1 MNTPALPNRSSVPPR
16 PAFPEGSSGISTTRL
31 LHQSLLTEVRDIVT
45 YYFPRDTQHYVEM
58 DADAYRGLVLAAQ
71 EELNRRQFTRRLAE
85 DRRDV
90 ICEVLDTERPMIQTN
105 IYMRGTRPS
114 IIGVQEHIGWHRE
127 SFYGP
132 DMDQSINLWMPIL
145 NVSADTVMRYIPDS
159 HLIPDAGIT
168 THSQPDDSVQRFS
181 AGHKIGLLY
190 APKEITAG
198 VDLSVSK
205 PFCVLPGEVAIFA
218 GHLIHGA
225 AANQSDKIR
234 FSMDFRLIAEE
245 SLSSAKE
252 HFASGKPYF
261 EAL

>member
-1 MNTPALPNRSSVPPR
+1 MNAPALPNRADIPPR
-16 PAFPEGSSGISTTRL
+16 PIFPEGSSGIRTTRL
-31 LHQSLLTEVRDIVT
+31 ADTSLLDEVQGVVA
-45 YYFPRDTQHYVEM
+45 YYFPRDTQYYVDMEP
-58 DADAYRGLVLAAQ
+58 DAYRGLIFAAQ
-71 EELNRRQFTRRLAE
+71 EELNRRQITRRLAE

-90 ICEVLDTERPMIQTN
+90 ICEVLDTQRPMIQTN

-114 IIGVQEHIGWHRE
+114 VLGIQENIGWHRE

-132 DMDQSINLWMPIL
+132 DMDQAINLWVPIL
-145 NVSADTVMRYIPDS
+145 NVSAENVMRYIPDS
-159 HLIPDAGIT
+159 HLIPDAEIS
-168 THSQPDDSVQRFS
+168 THSEADDSVQRFS

-190 APKEITAG
+190 APKEITGG
-198 VDLSVSK
+198 VELNVSK

-225 AANQSDKIR
+225 AENLSDKIR

-252 HFASGKPYF
+252 HFASGKSYF
-261 EAL
+261 ESV